1 MSNTRIKLWDLPI
14 RVFHWS
20 IVLLV
25 VLAVVSGQIGGA
37 LIDWHARIGLG
48 ILGLIVFRI
57 VWGVVGSSHARF
69 ASFFPTPASLRA
81 YLHGQWRGVG
91 HNPLGAFSVFGL
103 LALLALQVGSGL
115 LSNDDIAFNG
125 PLARLIDKGLS
136 DRLSG
141 LHELISNLLI
151 ALVIVHVGAIAFY
164 VRVKKDN
171 LLQPM
176 ITGWKD
182 VESGQG
188 KSATGGGALALLLA
202 VLIALAAVY
211 GGSGEWIAVPPPV
224 PAAST
229 PSW

>member
-14 RVFHWS
+14 RVFHWLL
-20 IVLLV
+20 VLIV
-25 VLAVVSGQIGGA
+25 VLAVISGQIGGA
-37 LIDWHARIGLG
+37 LIDWHARIGLV
-48 ILGLIVFRI
+48 ILGLVVFRV

-81 YLHGQWRGVG
+81 YLRGQWRGVG

-103 LALLALQVGSGL
+103 LGLLALQVGTGL

-125 PLARLIDKGLS
+125 PLARLIDKGMS

-141 LHELISNLLI
+141 LHELVSNLLI
-151 ALVIVHVGAIAFY
+151 ALVILHIGAIAFY

-171 LLQPM
+171 LLLPM
-176 ITGWKD
+176 ITGWKE

-188 KSATGGGALALLLA
+188 KSASGGGALAFALA
-202 VLIALAAVY
+202 IVIALAAVY
-211 GGSGEWIAVPPPV
+211 GASGEWIAAPPPV
-224 PAAST
+224 PAAAT